1 MASTIAR
8 KLVSVASREEL
19 LLLLLHVQPCAPA
32 TVAPLVQV
40 SLLLLPLLLQLAALL
55 HIRDG

>member
-19 LLLLLHVQPCAPA
+19 LLLLHVQPCAPA
-32 TVAPLVQV
+32 TVAPVVQV